1 MTRAELFELLRYF
14 PHAAQL
20 TFHDSDARFKVLIA
34 GARFGKSLAAAR
46 ETLLELLS
54 GTTRGWLVGPTYA
67 LTMPEFRYIRDD
79 LYARLHA
86 EPAERADPPRLVAP
100 WGGQVIALSAQ
111 QPESLLGREIDW
123 LILCEAANLKRDAF
137 ERFLRARLSTR
148 SGRLVVPTTPRGH
161 NWIEQ
166 LYERGRD
173 DEPGW
178 ESFRHATWENPNI
191 PASEIESARR
201 SLPQDTFAEQY
212 GGEFTSPAGRVYRE
226 FRREL
231 HVGKLQAPPGA
242 LVYKAI
248 DFGYAAPFACLWGAP
263 DADGRLLILH
273 EHYQARQGID
283 QHAEVIR
290 AVDDSFVALG
300 CRIGPAFADPAGA
313 LERKLLADAGVRTL
327 KADNRL
333 RGGIEAVRCL
343 LLPRPDGTPGLLI
356 DAGCV
361 NLLRE
366 LECYLW
372 GEDVARPAPGPGDD
386 HALDALRYLC
396 VALARKVD
404 WQNPGTL
411 W

>member
-333 RGGIEAVRCL
+333 RGGIEVVRRL
-343 LLPRPDGTPGLLI
+343 LLPRTDGTPGLLI

>member
-1 MTRAELFELLRYF
+1 MTRTELFELLRYF

-46 ETLLELLS
+46 DTLLELLA
-54 GTTRGWLVGPTYA
+54 GKTRGWLVGPTYA

-79 LYARLHA
+79 LYARLQA
-86 EPAERADPPRLVAP
+86 EPAQKADPPRLLAP
-100 WGGQVIALSAQ
+100 WGGEVIALSAQ

-123 LILCEAANLKRDAF
+123 LILCEAANLQRDAF

-148 SGRLVVPTTPRGH
+148 NGRLVVPTTPRGH

-166 LYERGRD
+166 LYQRGIQR
-173 DEPGW
+173 EPGW
-178 ESFRHATWENPNI
+178 RSFQHATWENPNV
-191 PASEIESARR
+191 ATDEIESARR
-201 SLPQDTFAEQY
+201 SLPEDTFAEQY

-226 FRREL
+226 FRHEL
-231 HVGKLQAPPGA
+231 HVGKLQTPPGA
-242 LVYKAI
+242 LVFKAI
-248 DFGYAAPFACLWGAP
+248 DFGYTAPFACLWGAH
-263 DADGRLLILH
+263 DAEGRLLILR

-283 QHAEVIR
+283 QHAAAIR
-290 AVDDSFVALG
+290 AVDDAFRQAG

-333 RGGIEAVRCL
+333 RGGIEAVRRL
-343 LLPRPDGTPGLLI
+343 LLPRPDGTPGLRI

-361 NLLRE
+361 KLLNE
-366 LECYLW
+366 LEGYLW
-372 GEDVARPAPGPGDD
+372 GEDPAQSTPGKGAD

-396 VALARKVD
+396 VALARRVD